1 MSKRVVLSPSERQ
14 RLGER
19 VRSRKARAEEVLR
32 AKIILLL
39 ASGESQWG
47 VSRQLGCSI
56 NTVRL
61 WLKRF
66 LAERLAGLF
75 SRHRG
80 KIVDPESVKLE
91 ARILAAA
98 RHKPTDGSMH
108 WSTRKLAAEL
118 GTNHTRVARVP
129 AKAGLQPHRLR
140 RYLASADPDFETKAA
155 DILGLYLKPP
165 VNAAVFCVDEKSA
178 IQALDRLDPVLP
190 LSPGRA
196 ERHGFEYHRHGTL
209 SLYAALNTKAG
220 RLLGQTAPRHTSAE
234 FVAKAKPFK
243 WTYQSA
249 ERRINPVSASNATP
263 H

>member
-80 KIVDPESVKLE
+80 KIVDPESVQLE

-98 RHKPTDGSMH
+98 RHKPTDGSTH
-108 WSTRKLAAEL
+108 WSYSEVGGRTWHQPYASSPCQAGRSPRKRMVLA
-118 GTNHTRVARVP
+118 V
-129 AKAGLQPHRLR
+129 
-140 RYLASADPDFETKAA
+140 LATC
-155 DILGLYLKPP
+155 LM
-165 VNAAVFCVDEKSA
+165 VAAVGCY
-178 IQALDRLDPVLP
+178 RLAVASCQLGMGGNAF
-190 LSPGRA
+190 S
-196 ERHGFEYHRHGTL
+196 TL
-209 SLYAALNTKAG
+209 
-220 RLLGQTAPRHTSAE
+220 
-234 FVAKAKPFK
+234 
-243 WTYQSA
+243 
-249 ERRINPVSASNATP
+249 ATR
-263 H
+263 